1 MTTFHFKESEQ
12 MKEKRSLFNLIFGR
26 QKQAPATASYLQML
40 NGYNPTFTTFDGEI
54 YDSKVARQ
62 CIDRIATC
70 CAKLI
75 PKHIKGSINNEVNL
89 SINQLLQNRPNPFM
103 STYDFIYKIISM
115 LYTDSNAFVYIQ
127 KDTKGYITG
136 FYPVEATSYQL
147 FQNENGEIYLQ
158 FIFLNGQT
166 YYIPYL
172 QLIHLRLF
180 YNQND
185 LFGTKSGVLKTDLQT
200 SVTASEGIA
209 NAVRTSNN
217 LKGILKFTNSMLK
230 EKDIKASKDAFV
242 KDYLNMENT
251 SGIAS
256 LDAKAEFQEVNIKP
270 ITLDKAQLEQVNN
283 NVYDYFGISEKII
296 RNDFTD
302 NEWNAFYE
310 GVIEPRAMQLSYE
323 FTNKIFSNR
332 AIEEGN
338 KIIFTANRLQYQSLD
353 KKKQILEIALPYGLL
368 TKDMALEVLDLPP
381 IGGDEGKKIIQSLNN
396 IDSSIANSYQGGDEN
411 NGKEN

>member
-12 MKEKRSLFNLIFGR
+12 MREKRSLFKLIFGKE
-26 QKQAPATASYLQML
+26 KQAPITNQYLQML
-40 NGYNPTFTTFDGEI
+40 NNFNPTFTTFDGNI

-62 CIDRIATC
+62 CIDRIATY
-70 CAKLI
+70 CAKMI

-89 SINQLLQNRPNPFM
+89 SINQMLQNKPNPFM
-103 STYDFIYKIISM
+103 NTYDFIYKIISN
-115 LYTDSNAFVYIQ
+115 LYTDSNAFVYIH
-127 KDTKGYITG
+127 KADGYIKG
-136 FYPVEATSYQL
+136 FYPVLASSYQL
-147 FQNENGEIYLQ
+147 YQNESGKIYLKFN
-158 FIFLNGQT
+158 FINGQT

-172 QLIHLRLF
+172 DLIHLRLF
-180 YNQND
+180 YNKDD
-185 LFGTKSGVLKTDLQT
+185 LFGSKSNVLATDLQT

-242 KDYLNMENT
+242 RDYLNLENT

-283 NVYDYFGISEKII
+283 NVYDYFGISEKIV
-296 RNDFTD
+296 RNEFTD
-302 NEWNAFYE
+302 VDWNAFYE

-323 FTNKIFSNR
+323 FTNKIFSNE
-332 AIEEGN
+332 AIQNGN
-338 KIIFTANRLQYQSLD
+338 KIIFTTNRLQYQGLD
-353 KKKQILEIALPYGLL
+353 KKKQVLEIALPYGLL
-368 TKDMALEVLDLPP
+368 TKDLALEILDLPP
-381 IGGDEGKKIIQSLNN
+381 IRRN
-396 IDSSIANSYQGGDEN
+396 
-411 NGKEN
+411 

>member
-1 MTTFHFKESEQ
+1 
-12 MKEKRSLFNLIFGR
+12 MKEKRSLFGMIFGK
-26 QKQAPATASYLQML
+26 QKQAPITASYLQML
-40 NGYNPTFTTFDGEI
+40 NGFNPTFTNYTGNLYE
-54 YDSKVARQ
+54 SKVARQ
-62 CIDRIATC
+62 CIDRIATYC
-70 CAKLI
+70 SKLI

-89 SINQLLQNRPNPFM
+89 TINQLLQNRPNPLM
-103 STYDFIYKIISM
+103 NTYDFIYKIISM
-115 LYTDSNAFVYIQ
+115 LYTDSNAFVFIQ
-127 KDTKGYITG
+127 KDKQGYITG
-136 FYPVEATSYQL
+136 FYPIIATQYEL
-147 FQNENGEIYLQ
+147 FQNESNEVYLQ
-158 FIFLNGQT
+158 FDFLNGQT

-180 YNQND
+180 YNKGD
-185 LFGTKSGVLKTDLQT
+185 IFGTNSNVLKTDIQT

-209 NAVRTSNN
+209 NAIKTSNN

-242 KDYLNMENT
+242 KDYLSLENT

-323 FTNKIFSNR
+323 FTNKIFSNV
-332 AIEEGN
+332 AIQEGN
-338 KIIFTANRLQYQSLD
+338 KIVFTANRLQYQSLD

-381 IGGDEGKKIIQSLNN
+381 IGGEEGKKIIQSLNN
-396 IDSSIANSYQGGDEN
+396 IDSSIANDYQGGE
-411 NGKEN
+411 

>member
-12 MKEKRSLFNLIFGR
+12 MKEKRSLFKLIFGKE
-26 QKQAPATASYLQML
+26 KQAPITSQFLQML
-40 NGYNPTFTTFDGEI
+40 NNFNPTFTTFDGNI

-62 CIDRIATC
+62 CIDRIATY
-70 CAKLI
+70 CAKMV

-89 SINQLLQNRPNPFM
+89 SINQMLQNKPNPFM
-103 STYDFIYKIISM
+103 NTYDFIYKIISN
-115 LYTDSNAFVYIQ
+115 LYTDSNAFVYIH
-127 KDTKGYITG
+127 KADGYIKG
-136 FYPVEATSYQL
+136 FYPVLASSYQL
-147 FQNENGEIYLQ
+147 YQNESGEIYLQ
-158 FIFLNGQT
+158 FNFINGQT

-172 QLIHLRLF
+172 ELIHLRLF
-180 YNQND
+180 YNKDD
-185 LFGTKSGVLKTDLQT
+185 LFGSKSNVLSTDLQT

-242 KDYLNMENT
+242 RDYLNLENT

-283 NVYDYFGISEKII
+283 NVYDYFGISEKIV
-296 RNDFTD
+296 RNEFTD
-302 NEWNAFYE
+302 VDWNAFYE

-323 FTNKIFSNR
+323 FTNKIFSNE
-332 AIEEGN
+332 AIQNGN
-338 KIIFTANRLQYQSLD
+338 KIIFTTNRLQYQGLD
-353 KKKQILEIALPYGLL
+353 KKKQVLEIALPYGLL
-368 TKDMALEVLDLPP
+368 TKDLALEILDLPP
-381 IGGDEGKKIIQSLNN
+381 IRRN
-396 IDSSIANSYQGGDEN
+396 
-411 NGKEN
+411 